1 MWKRQVLKTNAKA
14 ALKGH
19 YWLAFLVSFLAM
31 VIITGSLL
39 GSGTSQTTNSDSCFW
54 VQHEIIEGITLETTT
69 EITSD
74 GPIKLGC
81 ENFESAISDLLNDA
95 ELPSVFPSVGAFIAA
110 LVFMGI
116 IGLLAL
122 LFMIA
127 YHIFISNPVIVGQKK
142 FYLDNRKG
150 KTEAGKLLS
159 SFSIEYKNIVK
170 VMFLKNLRIFLWSL
184 LLIIP
189 GIIKAIQYMAV
200 DYLLAEYPKM
210 ELCRVLKLSSE
221 ITNGQKWKI
230 FKLGLSFF
238 GWVLLCIITGGIGFV
253 FLTPYIQATF
263 AELYTFLI
271 EKSLSESLIDTAE
284 TPVVLPA
291 K

>member
-1 MWKRQVLKTNAKA
+1 MWKRQVLKTNAKS

-39 GSGTSQTTNSDSCFW
+39 GSGTSQTVNSDSCFW
-54 VQHEIIEGITLETTT
+54 VQHEITEGT

-74 GPIKLGC
+74 GPFKQGC
-81 ENFESAISDLLNDA
+81 ENFESAISELLNDA
-95 ELPSVFPSVGAFIAA
+95 DLPSVFPSVGAFIAA

-116 IGLLAL
+116 IGLLAI

-127 YHIFISNPVIVGQKK
+127 YHIFISNAVIVGQKK

-159 SFSIEYKNIVK
+159 SFSSEYKNIVR
-170 VMFLKNLRIFLWSL
+170 VMFFKNLRVFLWTL
-184 LLIIP
+184 LFIIP

-200 DYLLAEYPKM
+200 DYLMAEYPKM
-210 ELCRVLKLSSE
+210 KLDRALKLSSE
-221 ITNGQKWKI
+221 ITHGHKWNI

-238 GWVLLCIITGGIGFV
+238 GWVLLCIFTGGIGFV

-263 AELYTFLI
+263 AELYAVLI
-271 EKSLSESLIDTAE
+271 ETSIESLIDTEE
-284 TPVVLPA
+284 TPELLPA
-291 K
+291 E

>member
-1 MWKRQVLKTNAKA
+1 MWKRQELKTNAKA

-31 VIITGSLL
+31 VIITGSLI
-39 GSGTSQTTNSDSCFW
+39 GDGTSQSINSDSGFLAK
-54 VQHEIIEGITLETTT
+54 IEQNTGSPADIQ
-69 EITSD
+69 IYQ
-74 GPIKLGC
+74 GC
-81 ENFESAISDLLNDA
+81 PNFESAISEIFHDA
-95 ELPSVFPSVGAFIAA
+95 DLPSVFPSFGAFIAA

-122 LFMIA
+122 FFMIA
-127 YHIFISNPVIVGQKK
+127 YNIFISNAVIVGQKK
-142 FYLDNRKG
+142 FYLDNRRG

-159 SFSIEYKNIVK
+159 SFSSEYKNIVK
-170 VMFLKNLRIFLWSL
+170 VMFFKNLWIFLWSL

-210 ELCRVLKLSSE
+210 TLDRALKLSSE
-221 ITNGQKWKI
+221 ITYGQKWNI

-238 GWVLLCIITGGIGFV
+238 GWVVLCIITGGIGFI
-253 FLTPYIQATF
+253 FLNPYIQATF
-263 AELYTFLI
+263 AELYTVLI
-271 EKSLSESLIDTAE
+271 EKPMSESLIDTEE
-284 TPVVLPA
+284 TPETLPA
-291 K
+291 E